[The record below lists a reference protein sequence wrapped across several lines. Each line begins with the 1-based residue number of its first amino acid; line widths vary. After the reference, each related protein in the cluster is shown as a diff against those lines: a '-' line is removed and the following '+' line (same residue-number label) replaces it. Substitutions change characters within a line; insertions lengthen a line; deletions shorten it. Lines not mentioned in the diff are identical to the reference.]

1 MLKREIFIAGDIDP
15 ERLSAWIEA
24 GWLCP
29 GSDKREPGSLSEA
42 DLARAQLICDL
53 KDEFGINDE
62 GVEVILDLL
71 DQIHGLRLVVRQM
84 LER

>member
-1 MLKREIFIAGDIDP
+1 MRKREILIAGDIDP
-15 ERLSAWIEA
+15 ERLSAWIDA

-29 GSDKREPGSLSEA
+29 DSEKAEPGSLSDA

-53 KDEFGINDE
+53 KDDLGVNDE

-71 DQIHGLRLVVRQM
+71 DQIHGLRLVMREM
-84 LER
+84 LSR

>member
-1 MLKREIFIAGDIDP
+1 MLKREIFIAGGIDP
-15 ERLSAWIEA
+15 ERLSAWIDA

-29 GSDKREPGSLSEA
+29 ASDKPEPDSLSEA

-71 DQIHGLRLVVRQM
+71 DQIHGLRLVMRQM
-84 LER
+84 LSR

>member
-29 GSDKREPGSLSEA
+29 GSDKRELDSLSEA

-71 DQIHGLRLVVRQM
+71 DQIHGLRLVMRQM
-84 LER
+84 LKR

>member
-1 MLKREIFIAGDIDP
+1 MRKREIFIAGGIDR
-15 ERLSAWIEA
+15 ERLSAWIDA

-29 GSDKREPGSLSEA
+29 EGEKPEPETLSEA

-53 KDEFGINDE
+53 KDDFGINDE

-71 DQIHGLRLVVRQM
+71 DQIHGLRLVMRQM
-84 LER
+84 LSR

>member
-29 GSDKREPGSLSEA
+29 GSGKREPDSLSDA

-62 GVEVILDLL
+62 GVEVILGLL
-71 DQIHGLRLVVRQM
+71 DQIHGLRLVMRQM

>member
-1 MLKREIFIAGDIDP
+1 MPKREIFIAGDIDR
-15 ERLSAWIEA
+15 ERLSAWIDA

-29 GSDKREPGSLSEA
+29 GGDKPEPDSLSEA
-42 DLARAQLICDL
+42 DVARAQLICDL

-71 DQIHGLRLVVRQM
+71 DQIHGLRLVMRQM
-84 LER
+84 LSR

>member
-1 MLKREIFIAGDIDP
+1 MRKREIFIAGDIDR

-29 GSDKREPGSLSEA
+29 DSEKPDPETLSEA

-53 KDEFGINDE
+53 KDDFGINDE

-71 DQIHGLRLVVRQM
+71 DQIHGLRLVMRQM
-84 LER
+84 LSR

>member
-15 ERLSAWIEA
+15 ERLSAWIDA

-29 GSDKREPGSLSEA
+29 GSDKPEPDSLSEA

-71 DQIHGLRLVVRQM
+71 DQIHGLRLVMRQM

>member
-1 MLKREIFIAGDIDP
+1 LKREIFIAGDIDP

-29 GSDKREPGSLSEA
+29 GSSKREPDSLSDA

-62 GVEVILDLL
+62 GVEVILGLL
-71 DQIHGLRLVVRQM
+71 DQIHGLRLVMRQM

>member
-1 MLKREIFIAGDIDP
+1 MLKREVFIAGDIDP
-15 ERLSAWIEA
+15 ERLSAWIDA

-29 GSDKREPGSLSEA
+29 GSDKPGPESLSDA

-71 DQIHGLRLVVRQM
+71 DQIHGLRLVMRQM
-84 LER
+84 LDR

>member
-1 MLKREIFIAGDIDP
+1 MPKREILIAGNIDR

-29 GSDKREPGSLSEA
+29 DREKPEPDSLSEA

-53 KDEFGINDE
+53 KDDFGINDE
-62 GVEVILDLL
+62 GIEVILDLL
-71 DQIHGLRLVVRQM
+71 DQIHGLRLVMRQM
-84 LER
+84 LSR